1 MKNETGYF
9 KGRELK
15 ELFYQCWLPES
26 GEIKAYIVA
35 VHGWGTHS
43 DRMKLPAEYL
53 TEKGYAVYS
62 FDLRGHY
69 RNTGELPG
77 DIDSMDHIQKDI
89 VLFMDF
95 VQEAA
100 KDKKIFLMGH
110 SFGGLVSLIFAI
122 GHPALP
128 GVLLSSPMLGMYLQ
142 LSMGKKVIKSISKT
156 ISKLSP
162 NKVLNNLI
170 DQNQLTSDLKV
181 LRSHITDKHKINVIT
196 AKSAAEIDKSTK
208 WAMQNAVDLICPVL
222 IMQGGDDKIIDKT
235 KAKEL
240 YDKVK
245 SNDKTYKEYDGFLH
259 ELWNEK
265 GRAQVYQDMYVWL
278 EKHLK

>member
-15 ELFYQCWLPES
+15 ELFYQYWLPDS
-26 GEIKAYIVA
+26 GEVKAYIVA
-35 VHGWGTHS
+35 IHGWGTHS

-69 RNTGELPG
+69 RNIGDVPG
-77 DIDSMDHIQKDI
+77 DIDSMDHLQKDI
-89 VLFMDF
+89 VLFIDF
-95 VQEAA
+95 IQEIA

-122 GHPALP
+122 SHPALS

-181 LRSHITDKHKINVIT
+181 LRSHIADKNKIEVIT
-196 AKSAAEIDKSTK
+196 AKSASEIDKSTK
-208 WAMQNAVDLICPVL
+208 WAMQKASDLICPVL
-222 IMQGGDDKIIDKT
+222 IMQGGNDKIVDKT

-240 YDKVK
+240 FGKIK
-245 SNDKTYKEYDGFLH
+245 SKDKTYKEYDGFLH